1 VIQQSKSLK
10 YEPTSEPLPSSNDHA
25 SRNTF
30 ENVETESPT
39 TAACPDFFGAKS
51 VRFGFLSVTTW
62 AALVHRRGALARRV
76 DAGRERERESEGKRG
91 RQGERDPLVNAGE
104 AVLVSNASAY
114 QVAIVL
120 LTWGRTAVLPPTLE
134 SS

>member
-1 VIQQSKSLK
+1 MIQQSKSLQ
-10 YEPTSEPLPSSNDHA
+10 YEPTSGPFPSSNDHA
-25 SRNTF
+25 LRHTF

-39 TAACPDFFGAKS
+39 TTAHQHCFGDKS

-62 AALVHRRGALARRV
+62 AGLVHCRGALDRWV